1 MEGDVKSSRIKKL
14 YSLLK
19 NSLFNKKKIEQY
31 KDKIDNYR
39 YEKLLDVFSLYYTT
53 KDGSDISENYFINN
67 IISFRT
73 KRAQD
78 IMIPRVDIIATDG
91 ESDIDEVLKT
101 MDKSG
106 FSRIP
111 VFKDNLDDV
120 IGFIHIKDLI
130 PFIKKKSKINLPK
143 MVRSVLFISPY
154 MTLFDLLYEMK
165 LKRVHMA
172 MVVDEFGGVDGLIT
186 FEDILEEIVGDI
198 RDEYDKAPIAR
209 IQVKEQ
215 GVIEVDGRVD
225 IDDLESY
232 TGKFSTDEEKEES
245 NTISGLIVSLVGYIP
260 SKNEII
266 IHPSGIEFKVL
277 SVDPLKI
284 NKVMVD
290 YRKLNLKNDD

>member
-1 MEGDVKSSRIKKL
+1 MEGDVKRSKIGSI

-19 NSLFNKKKIEQY
+19 NSFFNKKKIEQY

-39 YEKLLDVFSLYYTT
+39 YEKLLDIFSLYAT
-53 KDGSDISENYFINN
+53 KDGEDVSENYFINN
-67 IISFRT
+67 IISFRS

-78 IMIPRVDIIATDG
+78 IMIPRVDIIATIDT
-91 ESDIDEVLKT
+91 SDIDEILKI
-101 MDKSG
+101 MNKSG

-111 VFKDNLDDV
+111 VFKDNLDNV

-130 PFIKKKSKINLPK
+130 PSIKKRSNINLPN

-154 MTLFDLLYEMK
+154 MKLFDLLYEMK

-209 IQVKEQ
+209 IQIKEQ
-215 GVIEVDGRVD
+215 GIIEVDGRVD
-225 IDDLESY
+225 IDELEEY
-232 TGKFSTDEEKEES
+232 TGKFSSIEEKEES
-245 NTISGLIVSLVGYIP
+245 NTISGLIASLVGYIP

-266 IHPSGIEFKVL
+266 LHPSGIEFKIL

-284 NKVMVD
+284 NKVMVNF
-290 YRKLNLKNDD
+290 KNLKLKEDDK

>member
-143 MVRSVLFISPY
+143 MVRSVLFISP
-154 MTLFDLLYEMK
+154 
-165 LKRVHMA
+165 
-172 MVVDEFGGVDGLIT
+172 
-186 FEDILEEIVGDI
+186 
-198 RDEYDKAPIAR
+198 
-209 IQVKEQ
+209 
-215 GVIEVDGRVD
+215 
-225 IDDLESY
+225 
-232 TGKFSTDEEKEES
+232 
-245 NTISGLIVSLVGYIP
+245 
-260 SKNEII
+260 
-266 IHPSGIEFKVL
+266 
-277 SVDPLKI
+277 
-284 NKVMVD
+284 
-290 YRKLNLKNDD
+290 

>member
-1 MEGDVKSSRIKKL
+1 MEGDVKRLKIQNL
-14 YSLLK
+14 YSFIK
-19 NSLFNKKKIEQY
+19 NLFFNKRKIEQY
-31 KDKIDNYR
+31 RGKIDNYR

-53 KDGSDISENYFINN
+53 KDGNDTSENYFINN
-67 IISFRT
+67 IISFRS

-78 IMIPRVDIIATDG
+78 IMIPRVDIIATDD
-91 ESDIDEVLKT
+91 ESDIDDVLKL
-101 MDKSG
+101 MNKSG

-130 PFIKKKSKINLPK
+130 PFIKKKSNINLPK
-143 MVRSVLFISPY
+143 IVRSVLFISPY

-209 IQVKEQ
+209 IQVKEE

-225 IDDLESY
+225 IDDLEEY
-232 TGKFSTDEEKEES
+232 TGLFSTREEKDES

-260 SKNEII
+260 SKNQII
-266 IHPSGIEFKVL
+266 SHPSGIEFKVL

-290 YRKLNLKNDD
+290 YRKLSSKKND